1 MSQSTALQFD
11 DLSESAAIVAD
22 MVLIVRARFVE
33 AADTM
38 NNMEVSNLRPAVMRS
53 FWPDYPADSISGVS
67 LGYAINGN
75 KVRHRPSASAISRA
89 EEVMYGWL
97 LDYVKDE
104 DSRVLIGKWSMCLA
118 APRQAGSFRQFCQK
132 TGRVRRTAERRLLN
146 EFTSISSTL
155 LKSVQSLHHPDWERV
170 SPMMPNTCTD
180 FDKVGTPVARHDL
193 HMMTEG
199 SRPTHDPESPE
210 LLALVKRLQK
220 AKRQRETRKREA
232 A

>member
-1 MSQSTALQFD
+1 MNQSSALQFD
-11 DLSESAAIVAD
+11 ELSETAAVVAD
-22 MVLIVRARFVE
+22 TVLIVRARFVE

-38 NNMEVSNLRPAVMRS
+38 NNMEVRSLRPAVMRS
-53 FWPDYPADSISGVS
+53 FWPDSPADTIGGVS
-67 LGYAINGN
+67 VGYAINGN
-75 KVRHRPSASAISRA
+75 KLRHRPSASAISRA

-104 DSRVLIGKWSMCLA
+104 GNRVLIGKWSMCLA

-146 EFTSISSTL
+146 EFTSISSAL

-180 FDKVGTPVARHDL
+180 FDKVGTPVERHWLPDDARPVYDA
-193 HMMTEG
+193 
-199 SRPTHDPESPE
+199 ESPE
-210 LLALVKRLQK
+210 LAKLVKRLER
-220 AKRQRETRKREA
+220 ANKRREA